1 MLARGFLALR
11 LQLIDDR
18 ELCCEL
24 AVLPIAA
31 IELPGIEKLIE
42 IMFEYDGPRWLYI
55 SSALQSER
63 LFACA
68 LDLGARDLF
77 LPQQQFELRVVRDVV
92 VEFGPVDAENIRIR
106 RGTQRPVRGVANPA
120 CEPVVAVATRR
131 SACTMRSSSCATTM
145 RAENTSACEPR
156 PPR

>member
-1 MLARGFLALR
+1 MIASFAADSRSCRLR
-11 LQLIDDR
+11 SSCQ
-18 ELCCEL
+18 
-24 AVLPIAA
+24 
-31 IELPGIEKLIE
+31 GIEKLIE

-68 LDLGARDLF
+68 LSTSARDLF

-92 VEFGPVDAENIRIR
+92 FEFGPVDAENIRIR

-120 CEPVVAVATRR
+120 CEPVNRG
-131 SACTMRSSSCATTM
+131 CD
-145 RAENTSACEPR
+145 
-156 PPR
+156 